1 MTEAFPLEPALRF
14 LAETALLGIAGW
26 FVFIRLGAARHLA
39 YLGRGAR
46 VAFCLFMLSWLGVQ
60 LVDRL
65 HLHYPQAS
73 SYYPLIRFAMYE
85 AGNPTQTV
93 PGHYVESRLPDGR
106 VVDVDFAAWL
116 PSVDATALDNRFVVL
131 VRWLRTGTEA
141 EASRA
146 AREIAGYASGV
157 RSIMA
162 EAGGPVPKTM
172 SLHAT
177 AYRVSDAALVADTV
191 VWTWSDEGLAP

>member
-1 MTEAFPLEPALRF
+1 MTEGFPLEPALRL
-14 LAETALLGIAGW
+14 LAEIALIGVVGW

-39 YLGRGAR
+39 HLGRGAR
-46 VAFCLFMLSWLGVQ
+46 VAFWLFMLSWLGVQ

-65 HLHYPQAS
+65 HLHYPQAA

-85 AGNPTQTV
+85 AGNPTETI
-93 PGHYVESRLPDGR
+93 PGYYLEGRLPDGR
-106 VVDVDFAAWL
+106 VVAIDLAAWL

-131 VRWLRTGTEA
+131 LRRLRTGTDV

-146 AREIAGYASGV
+146 AREIDGYVSGV
-157 RSIMA
+157 RTIMA
-162 EAGGPVPKTM
+162 EADEPVPTAV

-191 VWTWSDEGLAP
+191 VWTSSDEGLAP